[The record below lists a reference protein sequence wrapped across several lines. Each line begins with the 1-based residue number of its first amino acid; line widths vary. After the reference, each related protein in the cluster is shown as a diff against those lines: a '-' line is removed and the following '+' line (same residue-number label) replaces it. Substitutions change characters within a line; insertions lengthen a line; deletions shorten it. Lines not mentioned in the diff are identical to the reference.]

1 MKTVKEGTHICL
13 QQQIIYG
20 KDNAEDKELEY
31 YLSIEYEVLKR
42 NQLKTLLPVQLR
54 EKDREKNLLFDIT
67 GKQPIKKQGSG
78 NIFRQKD
85 CEGILQSIINLL
97 EELDNYMLNLNYVEF
112 RAEYMYIG
120 ADGQL
125 QWIYSPQ
132 VLSETQN
139 ESEEGSSGRNICQGR
154 QGGFQERIES
164 FFAWMLTQINYED
177 SNVVQFMYQLYNKV
191 RKLGFSKEL
200 LEKYLQSRRDIDAC
214 VIEEKQENRI
224 QSQKNVNQNS
234 MAQRN
239 MNENNENQKNE
250 YQKNTAKRNTNKR
263 NTNQK
268 NGYQKRVNQRNG
280 YQKNMNRENA
290 IKINKK
296 IAKQDAIKNNRVHN
310 LFGIDTMSNLEHR
323 NPGQNKANLLY
334 NCVRILF
341 CILFLCSFILE
352 GLFIFSGIQEGFSE
366 SLFWYCIGGGLLLL
380 AFLFGIIWS
389 NVKISNVKINNV
401 KFSNDRVSNTKFK
414 RTRKSEKANSYSY
427 ESIDTGIADIENTDT
442 GIAGRPLIIKTD
454 VDWESDG
461 MGTTILGG
469 TERENGMP
477 ENCIYPMLQ
486 EVETGI
492 VYIIKNCP
500 FYIGSAVGVNQLEIP
515 DKTVSREHA
524 VILEDFQE
532 EEYMGYIIRDMN
544 STNGT
549 WINGRKMKKGSQE
562 PLKEGE
568 IIRFAQKEYKFL
580 LQDIS

>member
-54 EKDREKNLLFDIT
+54 EKDREKSLLFDIT
-67 GKQPIKKQGSG
+67 GRQPIKKQESS
-78 NIFRQKD
+78 NSFRQKD
-85 CEGILQSIINLL
+85 CERILQSIINLL

-132 VLSETQN
+132 ELSERQN
-139 ESEEGSSGRNICQGR
+139 ESEEGISNRDICKGR
-154 QGGFQERIES
+154 QEAFQERIES

-191 RKLGFSKEL
+191 RKLGFSREL
-200 LEKYLQSRRDIDAC
+200 LEKYLQSRRNIDTC
-214 VIEEKQENRI
+214 VIEEKQENGI
-224 QSQKNVNQNS
+224 QSQKNVDQKDI
-234 MAQRN
+234 AQRN
-239 MNENNENQKNE
+239 TNENNENRKNEYQKSE
-250 YQKNTAKRNTNKR
+250 YQKNTAQRNTNKR
-263 NTNQK
+263 NTNPQ
-268 NGYQKRVNQRNG
+268 NEYQASINQRNG
-280 YQKNMNRENA
+280 YQKNTNRENTMN
-290 IKINKK
+290 INKK
-296 IAKQDAIKNNRVHN
+296 IMKQDILKENRVHN
-310 LFGIDTMSNLEHR
+310 LPGIDTRSNLEHR
-323 NPGQNKANLLY
+323 NSGKNKAILLY
-334 NCVRILF
+334 NCIRILF
-341 CILFLCSFILE
+341 CILFLCSFVLE
-352 GLFIFSGIQEGFSE
+352 GIFIFSGIQEGFSE
-366 SLFWYCIGGGLLLL
+366 NLFRYCIGGVLLLL

-389 NVKISNVKINNV
+389 NIKISNVKLSNT

-414 RTRKSEKANSYSY
+414 
-427 ESIDTGIADIENTDT
+427 
-442 GIAGRPLIIKTD
+442 IKTD
-454 VDWESDG
+454 ADWESDG
-461 MGTTILGG
+461 VGTTILGG
-469 TERENGMP
+469 TGSENDMP

-486 EVETGI
+486 EVDTGI

-500 FYIGSAVGVNQLEIP
+500 FYIGSAAGVNQLEIA